1 MGGLA
6 GSSYLSRPLYHSY
19 STVTCTSDNF
29 DGFYKREY
37 WEDIGVYDCCTVAN
51 TSVSG
56 TNNASYCTDI
66 TTFMKECYSEYEE
79 LWNYKNTW
87 TWKGTVNGKNVN
99 VSCPRL
105 AWEE

>member
-1 MGGLA
+1 
-6 GSSYLSRPLYHSY
+6 
-19 STVTCTSDNF
+19 VTCTSDNF
-29 DGFYKREY
+29 DGICKYSSG
-37 WEDIGVYDCCTVAN
+37 IGVYDCCTVAN

-66 TTFMKECYSEYEE
+66 TTFMKECYSEYDE